1 MVGDEASRVIPVW
14 FDAAVELRTSGATV
28 GSVGPCGF
36 RELSSR
42 RVEIVLPI
50 RVVTCADRA
59 VIGTTG

>member
-1 MVGDEASRVIPVW
+1 VIPVW